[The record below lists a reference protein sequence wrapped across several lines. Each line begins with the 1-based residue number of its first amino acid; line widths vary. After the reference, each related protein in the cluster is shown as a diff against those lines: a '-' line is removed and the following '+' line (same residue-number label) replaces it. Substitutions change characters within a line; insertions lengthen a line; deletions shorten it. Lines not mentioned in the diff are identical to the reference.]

1 MYFKRNV
8 LKLCKFQAPVFV
20 SVLIQTALQS
30 ATSKQ
35 AATGYQKKQGTYRK
49 THHREKRAT
58 LQIKLKAMKKYSLQ
72 VCSVY
77 KQTRK

>member
-35 AATGYQKKQGTYRK
+35 AATGYQKKKKAPTEKHIIGKKEQLYR
-49 THHREKRAT
+49 
-58 LQIKLKAMKKYSLQ
+58 
-72 VCSVY
+72 
-77 KQTRK
+77 

>member
-35 AATGYQKKQGTYRK
+35 AATGYQKKKKKKTPTEKHIIGKKEQLYR
-49 THHREKRAT
+49 
-58 LQIKLKAMKKYSLQ
+58 
-72 VCSVY
+72 
-77 KQTRK
+77 